1 VTTTAVVSQG
11 ARDELLDARRAIEA
25 ALSAPDA
32 RAAAV
37 VGVWL
42 AYAALDAR
50 DVRALAHALGG
61 REAER

>member
-1 VTTTAVVSQG
+1 VTAVASAEG
-11 ARDELLDARRAIEA
+11 ACDELLDARRAIEA
-25 ALSAPDA
+25 ALSTPDA

-37 VGVWL
+37 VDAWL

>member
-1 VTTTAVVSQG
+1 VTTAVMPEG

-25 ALSAPDA
+25 ALATPDA

-37 VGVWL
+37 VDAWL

-61 REAER
+61 QEAER